1 MKSKELAS
9 WVAVIVAAV
18 SETVAN
24 SNKFGIPITCIIV
37 CGVLVIAWYFLYY
50 KPNKEKSLL
59 NGKEIRF
66 NGSALYYE
74 VLRLF
79 KAINAMNRNKNYRN
93 DGGGVYGGEKFSL
106 AYVGDVEDD
115 DKLLKLKNLF
125 REKNITTR
133 LNKEQVK
140 IIIGWLISEGYVQ
153 HINNNI
159 RFGLMTTV
167 KSNSFMNEVEQNPQK
182 MEELQKRLLE
192 RE

>member
-24 SNKFGIPITCIIV
+24 SNKFGIPITCIII
-37 CGVLVIAWYFLYY
+37 CIVLVVAWYFLYY
-50 KPNKEKSLL
+50 KPNKEKSLIK
-59 NGKEIRF
+59 GKNIKF
-66 NGSALYYE
+66 NDSALYFE

-79 KAINAMNRNKNYRN
+79 KAINAMNRDKNYRN
-93 DGGGVYGGEKFSL
+93 NGGGVYGGEKISS

-115 DKLLKLKNLF
+115 DKLLKLSNLFKEKNL
-125 REKNITTR
+125 TTH
-133 LNKEQVK
+133 LKKEQVK
-140 IIIGWLISEGYVQ
+140 NIIGWLISEGYVQ
-153 HINNNI
+153 HIDNNI
-159 RFGLMTTV
+159 RLGLMTTV
-167 KSNSFMNEVEQNPQK
+167 KACMFKDDAEQNPQK